1 MDVTKEASF
10 SSSSSSE
17 LEHLE
22 EPTPETERGGV
33 AEGLRSQGARRRGV
47 RDRQEIVSFLKI
59 RLMAAASNGRIIRK
73 TSWAS

>member
-1 MDVTKEASF
+1 MDVTKEAPF
-10 SSSSSSE
+10 SSASSE

-33 AEGLRSQGARRRGV
+33 AEGLGSQGARGRGV

-59 RLMAAASNGRIIRK
+59 RLAAASNGRIIRK